1 MSELFR
7 RHPINKAGAA
17 RAKRGKF
24 LMLTMTYNLVQKGVI
39 HSVTAMGEK
48 KLSVCCS
55 GEQRQCH
62 PGGWAPGRLATGQQ
76 CEGSSAQ
83 EQGLCF
89 LEPPGLL
96 CIVGLHSCTGGCQH
110 PLHCIFC
117 LQSPSISSI
126 CVSVSAHHCLSM
138 KSSAVPSKALLIHS
152 QLTPAEACQKVP
164 LQWTRGG
171 QGIRF
176 LFLFL
181 FLFLFSL
188 DPTVEILSMRK
199 ENKS

>member
-1 MSELFR
+1 M
-7 RHPINKAGAA
+7 
-17 RAKRGKF
+17 
-24 LMLTMTYNLVQKGVI
+24 
-39 HSVTAMGEK
+39 
-48 KLSVCCS
+48 LSVCCS

-76 CEGSSAQ
+76 CEGDSAQ

-126 CVSVSAHHCLSM
+126 CVSVSAHHCLSV
-138 KSSAVPSKALLIHS
+138 KSSAVPSKALLIHCS
-152 QLTPAEACQKVP
+152 VDSSWSLPESSPTMDQR
-164 LQWTRGG
+164 WSGNS
-171 QGIRF
+171 
-176 LFLFL
+176 LFF
-181 FLFLFSL
+181 FFFSL
-188 DPTVEILSMRK
+188 DPTVEIFSMRK
-199 ENKS
+199 ENKSCDSQLQMSSKLRWRLLETGPSGSFCTTEPSTLYKWGVCLFCES